1 MLRPLT
7 VINNFDVLEIIEYL
21 FQSTEQLNSTK
32 KEKSAEE
39 KGESVEIE
47 SAKSEILMKRKRNA
61 EKGTR
66 TPELILISDLRFRFI
81 QTKINI

>member
-7 VINNFDVLEIIEYL
+7 VIINFDVLEIIERL
-21 FQSTEQLNSTK
+21 FKSTEQLNSMK

-61 EKGTR
+61 EKGTL
-66 TPELILISDLRFRFI
+66 TPWLMLISDLRFRFI